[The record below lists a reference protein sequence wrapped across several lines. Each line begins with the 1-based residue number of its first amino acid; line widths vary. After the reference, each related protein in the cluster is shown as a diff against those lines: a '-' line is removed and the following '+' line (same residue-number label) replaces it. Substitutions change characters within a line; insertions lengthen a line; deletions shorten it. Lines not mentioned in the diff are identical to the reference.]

1 MKHHQITAYHPQA
14 NGLVERFNGTLEKTL
29 AKLSEESDQ
38 WDDLIH
44 PALFAY
50 RSSLI
55 ESIGVPPAFLEYG
68 RTLRYPL
75 AQLPGE
81 TIWQRVKQLID
92 KFPLDQQQIR
102 ERLLHK
108 QNLMKQGYAKQNS

>member
-1 MKHHQITAYHPQA
+1 MIP
-14 NGLVERFNGTLEKTL
+14 
-29 AKLSEESDQ
+29 
-38 WDDLIH
+38 

-50 RSSLI
+50 RSSPI

-75 AQLPGE
+75 ANLPGE
-81 TIWQRVKQLID
+81 TLWQRMKQLID

-102 ERLLHK
+102 KRLLHK
-108 QNLMKQGYAKQNS
+108 QDLMKLRHAIQNSYPFRLGEQVLLKKEIFTP